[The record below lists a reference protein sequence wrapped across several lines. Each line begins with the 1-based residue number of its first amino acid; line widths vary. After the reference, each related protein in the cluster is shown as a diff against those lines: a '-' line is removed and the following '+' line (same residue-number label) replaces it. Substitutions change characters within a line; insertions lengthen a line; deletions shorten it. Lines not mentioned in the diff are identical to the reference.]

1 MFISRRYS
9 PRNGRNST
17 ANVSYHQSIFR
28 DRTLTSS
35 THVRSRTLATLH
47 GTRIRT
53 LLQASTAPTAPQ
65 PLPSSLLPSD
75 LTAQP
80 SLTHPQIHA
89 TFETFSKEVQLYP
102 PVFPGLEHPSSLSSY
117 TNPNAS
123 DSQHRPSMSDQS
135 ISNLSQEVG
144 LKPDSD
150 HLWSLPSSES
160 HMLWDLF
167 HDHRPDQPVATNS
180 QPPVI
185 PPVNPPASDST
196 SLNPF
201 SPSQLLV
208 NSRPSTSGGISSGSG
223 SGSGTSGSK
232 RRRGRSEDGG
242 GSAEGGEG
250 VPMTGTDDSINGG
263 EDWVHRNALETD
275 WLNSEPGAWA
285 W

>member
-35 THVRSRTLATLH
+35 TNVRSRTLATLH

-123 DSQHRPSMSDQS
+123 DSQHRPSISDQS

-167 HDHRPDQPVATNS
+167 HDHRLQAESLAGVE
-180 QPPVI
+180 VE
-185 PPVNPPASDST
+185 VVRVVVSD
-196 SLNPF
+196 
-201 SPSQLLV
+201 
-208 NSRPSTSGGISSGSG
+208 
-223 SGSGTSGSK
+223 
-232 RRRGRSEDGG
+232 
-242 GSAEGGEG
+242 GEG
-250 VPMTGTDDSINGG
+250 EVKM
-263 EDWVHRNALETD
+263 EAEVRRAER
-275 WLNSEPGAWA
+275 EYR
-285 W
+285 